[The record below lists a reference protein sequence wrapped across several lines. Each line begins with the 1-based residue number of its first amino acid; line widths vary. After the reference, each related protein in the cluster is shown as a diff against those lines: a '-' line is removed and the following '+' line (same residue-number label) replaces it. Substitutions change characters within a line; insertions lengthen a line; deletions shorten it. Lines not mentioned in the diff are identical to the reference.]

1 VSALDF
7 IYMLLGLMFAAA
19 AWFNLKDVS
28 NPKRLKRAMFWG
40 LYAVTFLAGSWLPPF
55 FIGCCAI
62 LMALLAGVGG
72 LGKPGAT
79 EAVPAERRAASVRFG
94 NTLFVPA
101 LLIPLVTVAGTLLLP
116 HLSFGG
122 HPAVEA
128 KDATLV
134 ALGVA
139 VLVALAAGLGMLRQ
153 PFAVPLTESRR
164 LMDAVGAVAA
174 LPQLLAVLGTLF
186 ALAGVGKI
194 VAAQAG
200 WFIPVEN
207 GFTVVLA
214 YCAGMAVF
222 TLIMGNA
229 FAAFPVMTAGIG
241 LPLIV
246 LKHHG
251 DPAVMGAIGMLA
263 GYCGTLMTPLA
274 ANFNIVPAALLELPD
289 QNGVIKVQ
297 IPTGLVLLAVNIFL
311 MYFLVF
317 RH

>member
-1 VSALDF
+1 MSALDF
-7 IYMLLGLMFAAA
+7 IYILLGLMFAAA
-19 AWFNLKDVS
+19 AWFNLRDAA
-28 NPKRLKRAMFWG
+28 NPRHLKRALFWS
-40 LYAVTFLAGSWLPPF
+40 LYAITFLAGTWLPPL

-62 LMALLAGVGG
+62 IMALLAGIGG
-72 LGKPGAT
+72 LGKPAT
-79 EAVPAERRAASVRFG
+79 VEAAPEARRAAAARFG
-94 NTLFVPA
+94 NTLFAPA
-101 LLIPLVTVAGTLLLP
+101 LLIPLVTVAGTLLLQGVT
-116 HLSFGG
+116 HGG
-122 HPAVEA
+122 QPLVAA

-134 ALGVA
+134 ALGLA
-139 VLVALAAGLGMLRQ
+139 VLVALAAGLGILRQ
-153 PFAVPLTESRR
+153 PFTVPLTESRR
-164 LMDAVGAVAA
+164 LLDAVGAVAA
-174 LPQLLAVLGTLF
+174 LPQLLAVLGAMF
-186 ALAGVGKI
+186 ALAGVGKL
-194 VAAQAG
+194 VADHVN

-207 GFTVVLA
+207 DFTVVLA
-214 YCAGMAVF
+214 YCAGMALF

-297 IPTGLVLLAVNIFL
+297 VPTGIVLLIVNTLL
-311 MYFLVF
+311 MYFLVY

>member
-7 IYMLLGLMFAAA
+7 IYILLGLMFAAA
-19 AWFNLKDVS
+19 AWFNFRDAV
-28 NPKRLKRAMFWG
+28 NPRHLKRALFWS
-40 LYAVTFLAGSWLPPF
+40 LYALTFLAGTWLPPF
-55 FIGCCAI
+55 LIGCCAI
-62 LMALLAGVGG
+62 VMALFAGIGG

-79 EAVPAERRAASVRFG
+79 ESAPEARRAAALRFG
-94 NTLFVPA
+94 NALFVPA
-101 LLIPLVTVAGTLLLP
+101 LLIPLVTVAGTLLLQGVT
-116 HLSFGG
+116 HGG
-122 HPAVEA
+122 QPLVAA

-134 ALGVA
+134 ALGLA
-139 VLVALAAGLGMLRQ
+139 VLLALAAGLWMLRQ
-153 PFAVPLTESRR
+153 PFTVPLTESRR

-174 LPQLLAVLGTLF
+174 LPQLLAVLGAMF

-207 GFTVVLA
+207 DFTVVLA
-214 YCAGMAVF
+214 YCAGMALF

-229 FAAFPVMTAGIG
+229 FAAFPVMTAGLG

-297 IPTGLVLLAVNIFL
+297 VPTGLALLVVNIFL
-311 MYFLVF
+311 MYFLVY

>member
-1 VSALDF
+1 MSALDF
-7 IYMLLGLMFAAA
+7 IYWLLGLMFAAA
-19 AWFNLKDVS
+19 AWFNLRDAA
-28 NPKRLKRAMFWG
+28 NPKRFKRALFWG
-40 LYAVTFLAGSWLPPF
+40 LYAVTFLAGTWMPPF
-55 FIGCCAI
+55 VTGCLAI
-62 LMALLAGVGG
+62 AMALLAGIGG
-72 LGKPGAT
+72 LGRSGAT
-79 EAVPAERRAASVRFG
+79 EAAPAERRAAAVRFG
-94 NTLFVPA
+94 NKLFVPA

-116 HLSFGG
+116 HLGFGG

-134 ALGVA
+134 ALGAA
-139 VLVALAAGLGMLRQ
+139 VLVALAAGLWMLHQ

-174 LPQLLAVLGTLF
+174 LPQLLAVLGAMF

-207 GFTVVLA
+207 DFTVVLA
-214 YCAGMAVF
+214 YCLGMALF

-297 IPTGLVLLAVNIFL
+297 IPTGLALLVVNTLL
-311 MYFLVF
+311 MYLLVF